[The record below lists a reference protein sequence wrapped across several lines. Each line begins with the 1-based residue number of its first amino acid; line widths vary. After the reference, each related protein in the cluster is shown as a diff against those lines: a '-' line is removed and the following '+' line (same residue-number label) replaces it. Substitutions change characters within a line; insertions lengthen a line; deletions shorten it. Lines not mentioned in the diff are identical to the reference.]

1 MELTGDNQDKLQ
13 DKEINLSEIDWNN
26 LSPEE
31 FQKLNEKLLRNQK
44 LAKQQE
50 RKKDRSS
57 GYTAVNLRGKVYQIK
72 VTDYQRLKAMKS
84 EKSKNKL
91 IDKII
96 SENNS
101 IESL

>member
-1 MELTGDNQDKLQ
+1 METGENKELHDV
-13 DKEINLSEIDWNN
+13 EINLSEIDWNK

-31 FQKLNEKLLRNQK
+31 FQKLNEKLLNNQK
-44 LAKQQE
+44 LAKKQE
-50 RKKDRSS
+50 HKKERAF
-57 GYTAVNLRGKVYQIK
+57 GFTTIKLRGKIYQIK
-72 VTDYQRLKAMKS
+72 TSDYLRLKSMKS

-101 IESL
+101 IETL

>member
-1 MELTGDNQDKLQ
+1 MDTGENKQLQ
-13 DKEINLSEIDWNN
+13 DVEIDLSKIDWNN

-31 FQKLNEKLLRNQK
+31 FRKLNEKLVHNQK

-50 RKKDRSS
+50 CKKERSS
-57 GYTAVNLRGKVYQIK
+57 GYTAVKLRGKIYQIK
-72 VTDYQRLKAMKS
+72 MTDFQRLKAMKS

-96 SENNS
+96 SENNN
-101 IESL
+101 IDSL